1 MQLSPHERMSLAVH
15 VNAGSYAFLLGSGV
29 SRSAGIPTGWDI
41 VLDLIGKVAKL
52 QGIEHVEDPEQWFVE
67 TYNSRPTFGNILDLL
82 QLKEEERRKVLVPYI
97 EGHGKEAGESPC
109 PTDAHHAAA
118 NLVKRGFVRL
128 ILTTNIDRL
137 MEKALHEASVEFDL
151 LSSDASFEGAPSIH
165 ETQCLVAKLH
175 GDYREPGVR
184 LTASELERY
193 PASIR
198 RFLRKV
204 LPDFGLVICGWS
216 GEWDTALREAILR
229 TQARRFTSFWLS
241 LTSTEITEPARR
253 IIDAC
258 QAVVVPIKGADDS
271 IPKLGADLKALDT
284 TGRSHPVT
292 VETVVQK
299 VRNFA
304 SNEHSFPDLETLLHE
319 ETEMLHDA
327 LVEEN
332 VRWEK
337 AKSLSI
343 DVFHDRLHSYEE
355 LTERMAHVISA
366 ASFYCSEQS
375 PLLLKRCIERIGAFP
390 EDRSADR
397 LSSLQRYPALLLVY
411 AAGIA
416 ALAGERFANLHAV
429 LLKPEWW
436 CEEEQ
441 CQVRAIEKLNR
452 NKVFEIDNWKFL
464 PCNDNYHDWLRPSF
478 YLSDNVL
485 RPFLK
490 HYEPND
496 REYRS
501 QFDIFEY
508 VQSLVHSD
516 VVEPSFPLVG
526 RFAMSSDYFRKGDL
540 PSELS
545 SPIGRFFIREVRRT
559 RGAAL
564 LSAGFFGGDFE
575 RLATVAQGQR
585 VEIADFKQNRG
596 FL

>member
-41 VLDLIGKVAKL
+41 VLDLIGKLAKL
-52 QGIEHVEDPEQWFVE
+52 QRIEHVEDPEQWFAE
-67 TYNSRPTFGNILDLL
+67 TYNARPTFGNILDLL
-82 QLKEEERRKVLVPYI
+82 QLKEEERRKILVPYI
-97 EGHGKEAGESPC
+97 EGHGEEAGESPC

-118 NLVKRGFVRL
+118 NLVKRGSVRL

-198 RFLRKV
+198 RFLRRV

-216 GEWDTALREAILR
+216 GEWDTALREALLR
-229 TQARRFTSFWLS
+229 TRLRRFTSFWLS
-241 LTSTEITEPARR
+241 LTPTEITEPARR
-253 IIDAC
+253 IIDTC

-271 IPKLGADLKALDT
+271 IPNLCADLKVLDT

-292 VETVVQK
+292 VETAVQK
-299 VRNFA
+299 VQNFA

-327 LVEEN
+327 LIEEN
-332 VRWEK
+332 ARW
-337 AKSLSI
+337 AKTEPWTM
-343 DVFHDRLHSYEE
+343 DAFRDRLHRCEE
-355 LTERMAHVISA
+355 LTERMAQVISA
-366 ASFYCSEQS
+366 VSFYCSEQS

-416 ALAGERFANLHAV
+416 ALAGERFTNLYAV
-429 LLKPEWW
+429 LLGPEWW

-441 CQVRAIEKLNR
+441 RQVRAIEMLNR
-452 NKVFEIDNWKFL
+452 NKVFRIDNWKIL
-464 PCNDNYHDWLRPSF
+464 PCDDTYLDWLRPSF

-485 RPFLK
+485 RPILK
-490 HYEPND
+490 RYEPNEH
-496 REYRS
+496 EYRS

-508 VQSLVHSD
+508 VQSLVHND
-516 VVEPSFPLVG
+516 VATPSLPLVG

-545 SPIGRFFIREVRRT
+545 SPIGRFFNREVRR
-559 RGAAL
+559 RKGAAL
-564 LSAGFFGGDFE
+564 LNAGFFGGDFD
-575 RLATVAQGQR
+575 RLTSVAQGQR
-585 VEIADFKQNRG
+585 VRIAHFKQNRG
-596 FL
+596 VL